1 MELRYTIEKHTLQF
15 KRPAK
20 TSRNIFEDKLH
31 WIVKVWDAS
40 NANITGTGEA
50 APIAYLS
57 PDYTPNLEE
66 NLAQSLDMINAGVEL
81 QFQDLADHPSV
92 KFALETAL
100 LDLKNGGKQ
109 RYFESDYLNGKPI
122 PINGLVWMNTLD
134 EMLKEAEEK
143 IASGFKCI
151 KFKVGSHDFDA
162 ECRLIEHIR
171 KLPSGSGLEI
181 RLDANGAFLP
191 GEAAEQL
198 KELSKFNIHSIEQ
211 PIKKGMWDEM
221 ARLCRDSQ
229 LDIALDEELI
239 GIDAG
244 KDGKRMMDY
253 IQPQYLILKP
263 GLLGGFDACDK
274 WIELAQ
280 RSNSGWWATSMLE
293 SNIGLNAIAQWVATH
308 NPQIAQGLGTGM
320 LYTNNFAPCSFIE
333 QGELFYKM

>member
-40 NANITGTGEA
+40 NANITGIGEA
-50 APIAYLS
+50 APIEHLS

-66 NLAQSLDMINAGVEL
+66 TLSHSLDMINAGFEL
-81 QFQDLADHPSV
+81 RFQDLSGLPSV

-100 LDLKNGGKQ
+100 HDLKNGGKQ
-109 RYFESDYLNGKPI
+109 RYFESDFLNGKPI

-211 PIKKGMWDEM
+211 PIKKGLWEEM
-221 ARLCRDSQ
+221 ARLCRDAR

-244 KDGKRMMDY
+244 KDGKRLMDY

-280 RSNSGWWATSMLE
+280 KSNSGWWATSMLE

-308 NPQIAQGLGTGM
+308 DPQIAQGLGTGM
-320 LYTNNFAPCSFIE
+320 LYTNNFASCSFIE
-333 QGELFYKM
+333 QGELFYKI